1 MTTLAIAPLPTVA
14 GSLALWDVPRR
25 LPAPAPAAPKMPHLA
40 RAADRLR
47 RRALADAMW
56 AGLFVS
62 GLAALG
68 GIIAGIF

>member
-1 MTTLAIAPLPTVA
+1 
-14 GSLALWDVPRR
+14 
-25 LPAPAPAAPKMPHLA
+25 MPHLA